1 MIKMAYKMRNG
12 LHLLQNVTALM
23 TICLSFHE
31 MPQPLLKKCF
41 VILLL
46 RTVRGLKTSTT
57 PISYKSY

>member
-1 MIKMAYKMRNG
+1 MRNG
-12 LHLLQNVTALM
+12 LHLLQNATALM

-31 MPQPLLKKCF
+31 MPQPLLKKMRRL
-41 VILLL
+41 ILLL